1 MKPSRPDPGSRRTPA
16 FTLIELLV
24 VIAIIAVLAAI
35 ILPVLAQ
42 AKDKARSIQCLN
54 NLKQWNL
61 ALAMYVDDTELL
73 PREGYHNDGRVY
85 ANYWANV
92 RDPISK
98 DAWYN
103 ALPSYLA
110 ERPARAYFSSLSGE
124 RPKFYENR
132 IFHCPSAK
140 FPVGVGA
147 YNEAFFSL
155 AMNSKLI
162 QPPVSASAS
171 ILFTSIQRPS
181 ETAMFLDARV
191 SQGEVKVDPLQWD
204 FELGQPSIF
213 ASRFAARHGRGGNIA
228 FGDGRVS
235 PTPGPKVVEKRPG
248 RRRGF
253 AIFPDGEI
261 FWSSDPLMDPN
272 TVD

>member
-1 MKPSRPDPGSRRTPA
+1 MKASRPGPGSRSDPA

-24 VIAIIAVLAAI
+24 VVAIIAVLAAI

-42 AKDKARSIQCLN
+42 AKAKARSIQCLN

-61 ALAMYVDDTELL
+61 ALMMYVDDTELL
-73 PREGYHNDGRVY
+73 PREGFHSDGRVH
-85 ANYWANV
+85 ANNWANV
-92 RDPISK
+92 RDPVSK
-98 DAWYN
+98 DVWYN
-103 ALPSYLA
+103 ALPPYLA

-132 IFHCPSAK
+132 IFHCPSAT
-140 FPVGVGA
+140 FPVGVGV
-147 YNEAFFSL
+147 YSEAFFSL

-162 QPPVSASAS
+162 QPPVAASGS
-171 ILFTSIQRPS
+171 IPFTSIQRPS

-191 SQGEVKVDPLQWD
+191 SQDEEKVDPLQWD

-228 FGDGRVS
+228 FADGHAS
-235 PTPGPKVVEKRPG
+235 PTPGQTVVERRAG